1 MTIRHSPACDSWGQV
16 PRRTTVNVWGRCPAI
31 GDFGGTNMATEQQ
44 DRYHRV
50 ASVEEAKE
58 STPRSVRIG
67 DRTLGLFYHEGSFF
81 ATDYR
86 CPHMGFPLTD
96 GTVEDGLLTCPW
108 HHARFELSCGDT
120 LDPFADDVKT
130 YPVEVRDGAVYVD
143 PDPERD
149 ASPETHWRDRLD
161 HGLRE
166 NISLVIAKSVIGLD
180 DVGVD
185 ENVPF
190 RQGVEFG
197 TQYRAA
203 GWGRGLTTLAVMTNL
218 LPDLRDADRP
228 RALYVGLGEV
238 AGESAG
244 EPPFFAQEPLE
255 ATDVGAARLE
265 DWFRHNIE
273 VRDPNGGERVLRAA
287 IRADLDRSTI
297 AGMVLGAATDHLYLD
312 TGHRLDFINKAFE
325 AIDRLGW
332 DRADEVLP
340 TLVSGLAGASRA
352 EESSSW
358 RRPID
363 LAELLFETY
372 EQLPAQIEAGAE
384 RSWSEPDDFVE
395 SLLVDDPHEIVN
407 ALTDAIEAGADA
419 TDLAGSVGAA
429 AARRVAQFG
438 TSNEFNDWN
447 TVHHTYTY
455 ANAVHGMSERTESW
469 VRYRGI
475 FDAAMNVYLD
485 RFLNMPPAAIPDVDG
500 ASDPDAALEEFE
512 ETCSIESDDTV
523 DRAGRC
529 VARYLDG
536 GGEPATLKSCIG
548 EVLLREDVGFHTRQN
563 VEAAFAQFDRTG
575 DPDRGRIHLIATARY
590 LAAHTPTRRSG
601 EQTYRIAERLHRG
614 EKIHESEE

>member
-1 MTIRHSPACDSWGQV
+1 
-16 PRRTTVNVWGRCPAI
+16 
-31 GDFGGTNMATEQQ
+31 MATEQK
-44 DRYHRV
+44 DRFQRI
-50 ASVEEAKE
+50 ATVEEAKA
-58 STPRSVRIG
+58 TVPRPIRVG
-67 DRTLGLFYHEGSFF
+67 ERTLGLFFHEDSFF

-108 HHARFELSCGDT
+108 HHARFELTCGDT

-130 YPVEVRDGAVYVD
+130 YPVEVREGAVYVD
-143 PDPERD
+143 PDPDRES
-149 ASPETHWRDRLD
+149 SPEAHWRDRLD

-180 DVGVD
+180 DCNVE

-197 TQYRAA
+197 IQYRAA
-203 GWGRGLTTLAVMTNL
+203 GWGRGLTTLAVMINL
-218 LPDLRDADRP
+218 LPDLRSADQP

-238 AGESAG
+238 ASESAG
-244 EPPFFAQEPLE
+244 EPPFFVQEPLE
-255 ATDVGAARLE
+255 ATNVGAARLE

-273 VRDPNGGERVLRAA
+273 VRDANGGERVLRAA
-287 IRADLDRSTI
+287 IQSELDESTI
-297 AGMVLGAATDHLYLD
+297 AGMLLGAATDHLYLD

-332 DRADEVLP
+332 QRADDILP
-340 TLVSGLAGASRA
+340 TVVSGLAGASRA

-372 EQLPAQIEAGAE
+372 EELPAQIEAGSE
-384 RSWSEPDDFVE
+384 KSWTEPDDFLE
-395 SLLVDDPHEIVN
+395 TLLADDPTEIVT
-407 ALTDAIEAGADA
+407 ALTRAIESGADA
-419 TDLAGSVGAA
+419 TDLAGCVASA

-455 ANAVHGMSERTESW
+455 ANAVHGMSQRTDSA

-485 RFLNMPPAAIPDVDG
+485 RFLNMPPAPLPGIEA
-500 ASDPDAALEEFE
+500 ASDPMAALEEFE
-512 ETCSIESDDTV
+512 ETCSVESDDTV

-536 GGEPATLKSCIG
+536 DGDPTALKAKIG

-563 VEAAFAQFDRTG
+563 VEAAFSQFDRAT
-575 DPDRGRIHLIATARY
+575 DSERGRIHLVASARY

-614 EKIHESEE
+614 EKIHESEP